1 MNENEILNPSTNSKP
16 LFSAVRLNLNSPDG
30 NAFAIMGTVK
40 KVLEVAKVSE
50 GVIDSILKEMKSG
63 DYDNLCEIAGRIIT
77 LYKTEHYE
85 NQDEYKR
92 ES

>member
-1 MNENEILNPSTNSKP
+1 MNDNDFFDSSTNSKP

-40 KVLEVAKVSE
+40 KVLEIAKVSE

-63 DYDNLCEIAGRIIT
+63 DYDHLCEIAGRIIT
-77 LYKTEHYE
+77 LYRSDTYE
-85 NQDEYKR
+85 VKH
-92 ES
+92 ESFRAD

>member
-1 MNENEILNPSTNSKP
+1 MNENKIEKIAFDSKP

-40 KVLEVAKVSE
+40 KVLEAAKVSE
-50 GVIDSILKEMKSG
+50 GVIDSILKEMKSS
-63 DYDNLCEIAGRIIT
+63 DYDHLCEIAGRIIT

-85 NQDEYKR
+85 N
-92 ES
+92 